1 MITPELIKQLVEV
14 KSGIPNLAIKS
25 RKPNIVL
32 TRDVAIVLCR
42 NYTKARHVPLA
53 KLFGFR
59 QHSQCTHSYKKFYQI
74 EEQLW
79 FRDYKNLY
87 DVCKDY
93 LDRKLESKKAEY
105 LSVEFEE
112 IN

>member
-14 KSGIPNLAIKS
+14 KSGIPDLAIKS
-25 RKPNIVL
+25 RKQNIVL
-32 TRDVAIVLCR
+32 TRDVAISLCKK
-42 NYTKARHVPLA
+42 YTKTPHVSMS
-53 KLFGFR
+53 KLFGFKS
-59 QHSQCTHSYKKFYQI
+59 HSQCSYSFRKFINI
-74 EEQLW
+74 ENSLW

-93 LDRKLESKKAEY
+93 LDHKLELKKAEY